1 MNTDI
6 QTLRHRRHRLTDT
19 DMNTDIQTLRH
30 TRRHADK

>member
-6 QTLRHRRHRLTDT
+6 QTLRQRRHRLTDT